1 MTPWMAARQ
10 ASLSI
15 TNSRSLLKLEPIQL
29 VKPSHHLILCGP
41 LLLLPSVFPRITVF
55 SNDSVLRI
63 RWPKYWS
70 FSFSISPSNE
80 YSGPRGQLG
89 LFLWPPRTSRNQ
101 SERQSLTA
109 EPSAPHL
116 SPDTGQKQA
125 IQAGHQWRGDC
136 APGWAEMLQTRPEPR
151 EPEEP
156 GERRRGK
163 RSLSTLL
170 ATWEPEASGAYWIP
184 WRPWGIHVRPSRQP
198 RLPRTLTYQRKGAGS
213 GKEEAASEPEAPALV
228 GCAEGPVGALRCAC
242 PSPHTR
248 GTCPGPTCHTGAPTV
263 GTRGARTSERWPQS
277 ELAQENKEK
286 TPTNTAPHTQ
296 NAGFPAP
303 FSPPCPNRGRS
314 CSQRRKGVFWEGSH
328 VSPLPGV
335 SLTWVPSASRPAGTW
350 GSEGCARGIFNFISN
365 YPGLL
370 TNKLPDRW
378 WHLPRC
384 Q

>member
-1 MTPWMAARQ
+1 MRAKCKRRLVLTKAFSSLKGVTGARNPATPLPQVSSVQSFSRVWLFMTPWTAARQ

-29 VKPSHHLILCGP
+29 VKPSHHLILCAP
-41 LLLLPSVFPRITVF
+41 LLLLPSVFPRIRVF

-89 LFLWPPRTSRNQ
+89 LFLWPPSTSRNQ

-125 IQAGHQWRGDC
+125 TQGGDLWRGDC
-136 APGWAEMLQTRPEPR
+136 APSWAEMLQTRPEPR

-170 ATWEPEASGAYWIP
+170 ATWESEASGAYWIP
-184 WRPWGIHVRPSRQP
+184 WRPWGIHGRPSRQ
-198 RLPRTLTYQRKGAGS
+198 RLPRRDSYLPTEGGGEREGRGCVRTGSSRLSGMCGRACWGPEVCMPLTLHQRNPPRTHLPHRSAHCGNEGSQDPWEMTAVRASS
-213 GKEEAASEPEAPALV
+213 GKQ
-228 GCAEGPVGALRCAC
+228 R
-242 PSPHTR
+242 
-248 GTCPGPTCHTGAPTV
+248 
-263 GTRGARTSERWPQS
+263 
-277 ELAQENKEK
+277 ENPK
-286 TPTNTAPHTQ
+286 
-296 NAGFPAP
+296 
-303 FSPPCPNRGRS
+303 
-314 CSQRRKGVFWEGSH
+314 
-328 VSPLPGV
+328 
-335 SLTWVPSASRPAGTW
+335 
-350 GSEGCARGIFNFISN
+350 
-365 YPGLL
+365 
-370 TNKLPDRW
+370 
-378 WHLPRC
+378 
-384 Q
+384 